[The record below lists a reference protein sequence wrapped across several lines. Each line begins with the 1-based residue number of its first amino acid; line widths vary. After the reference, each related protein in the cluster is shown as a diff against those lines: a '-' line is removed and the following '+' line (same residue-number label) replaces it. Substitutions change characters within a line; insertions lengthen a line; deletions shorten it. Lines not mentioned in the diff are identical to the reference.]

1 MGDTPAQHWLSS
13 WMSLS
18 NAGLD
23 GPVPLLRGCD
33 AAYLDLGTNRGLK
46 IEELLEAQP
55 GGFLRLFPPA
65 YRGAANRPCALG
77 AEPNPSHAAHLR
89 TIEDAQRA
97 AGRRVTILNAA
108 ISNANGEAT
117 FWSDLDEQ
125 AHEWG
130 SSLLRWNRGMSPRNS
145 SRVRT
150 VSLDWLL
157 RTHLLPQP
165 DPNPSPHPHRS
176 PLTLTAHRSP
186 LTFHPHSHH
195 HPPPSPSPLTAHR
208 SPLTFH
214 QARTC
219 CLRHRGMWW
228 PRWTSRAPSTTLYR
242 LRSRPSAR

>member
-1 MGDTPAQHWLSS
+1 
-13 WMSLS
+13 MSLS
-18 NAGLD
+18 NAALD

-46 IEELLEAQP
+46 IEELLEARP

-65 YRGAANRPCALG
+65 YRGASNRPCALG

-157 RTHLLPQP
+157 RTHLLPAAPRFVVAKVDIEGAEYDAVPPAIEALCQV
-165 DPNPSPHPHRS
+165 
-176 PLTLTAHRSP
+176 TL
-186 LTFHPHSHH
+186 
-195 HPPPSPSPLTAHR
+195 
-208 SPLTFH
+208 
-214 QARTC
+214 
-219 CLRHRGMWW
+219 
-228 PRWTSRAPSTTLYR
+228 R
-242 LRSRPSAR
+242 L